1 MLHEKRSICDFKNS
15 EFYSAVATQWWS
27 SYVFVFSKSD
37 KLMSYIVPHKKIYYI
52 HIPKAGGTSEYFNL
66 IDTFGTSKVQEVPEG
81 KHSPYNRRYESYG
94 TKYAHVRNPHNR
106 MLSMFLFHH
115 ELQFM
120 LDKYISTERQEFMK
134 KHHKLRISRDATK
147 INTEQTPFDR
157 MMETKGQ
164 MFTQITTP
172 ENYIMWLEVVGKA
185 NKMMDSQFAYRP
197 YLQQN
202 LYLNDD
208 VSVRKIEDEET
219 HKNITTKPDDYKER
233 DYLDAGKDL
242 VEIYYKEDFD
252 KFGYENV

>member
-1 MLHEKRSICDFKNS
+1 
-15 EFYSAVATQWWS
+15 
-27 SYVFVFSKSD
+27 
-37 KLMSYIVPHKKIYYI
+37 
-52 HIPKAGGTSEYFNL
+52 
-66 IDTFGTSKVQEVPEG
+66 
-81 KHSPYNRRYESYG
+81 
-94 TKYAHVRNPHNR
+94 
-106 MLSMFLFHH
+106 
-115 ELQFM
+115 
-120 LDKYISTERQEFMK
+120 
-134 KHHKLRISRDATK
+134 
-147 INTEQTPFDR
+147 
-157 MMETKGQ
+157 
-164 MFTQITTP
+164 
-172 ENYIMWLEVVGKA
+172 MWLEVVGKA